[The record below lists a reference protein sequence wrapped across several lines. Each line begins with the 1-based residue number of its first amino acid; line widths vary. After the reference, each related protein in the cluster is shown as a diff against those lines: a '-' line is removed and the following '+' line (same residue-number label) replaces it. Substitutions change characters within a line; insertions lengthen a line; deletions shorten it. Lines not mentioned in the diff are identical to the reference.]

1 MFILIISVVLFCVE
15 VQISTKNYN
24 TETMETRKLEK
35 KIERMLKKRPS
46 KTTLVKFLQN
56 NHTIHSVTKI
66 SVALKYDDPYPYPDA
81 PPEAYWVIGI
91 IAMGPIH
98 FGKNYTV
105 FFDKKGNFLTYQ
117 SYELVSPGL
126 DF

>member
-1 MFILIISVVLFCVE
+1 MDYKV
-15 VQISTKNYN
+15 
-24 TETMETRKLEK
+24 ETRQTLELEA
-35 KIERMLKKRPS
+35 KIEALLKKHPD
-46 KTTLVKFLQN
+46 KTTLVQFVQN
-56 NHTIHSVTKI
+56 NDIIYSAIRI
-66 SVALKYDDPYPYPDA
+66 SDALKYDDPYPYPDA
-81 PPEAYWVIGI
+81 PPEAYWVVGI

-105 FFDKKGNFLTYQ
+105 YFNKNGKFLTYK